1 MKKSNNKKG
10 FTLVELL
17 VVIAILAILAVVSVV
32 GYTSFTKKA
41 QVSNDLS
48 LTTQM
53 NNILQAEEVSG
64 EKNETAYDAVQQLEE
79 GGLDVTKLTPTT
91 NGYNYVYDIK
101 QNRMFLL
108 DENKTKIAPADKE
121 LSDTAYLFAFVGNN
135 SDITSFA
142 GYSYYLKS
150 GFDFSSKTS
159 TNSAI
164 RINRAANTTKV
175 LTISNGAGVDVGE
188 NKNVAITYTAPVS
201 SDVIIR
207 TTGDQSTITIKPQST
222 TTTSTIKVYGFAQ
235 TVAVDTSSSSST
247 TVAVAGACSELVV
260 ASGSIKVEETGAV
273 FKAVVSN
280 ASDANVT
287 INNSGY
293 VAEAVKTT
301 VEVSSTENTIKVD
314 TNTTEVK
321 DETTVKGNT
330 AGGSYKIATLAQ
342 LETFRDT
349 VNAGA
354 SFEGKTVELTSD
366 ITLKDGWTPIG
377 EGNRDLFGAGK
388 NGVTAD
394 GNFFKG
400 SFNGNNHTIY
410 NLNNKNYTPESKR
423 IINEKVETKKDG
435 STKTTIEKQ
444 YAYGLF
450 ALVEGS
456 TSSVSE
462 IKNVKL
468 ANVDIDSSRYTE
480 ADMDSVG
487 ALVGY
492 IKGNVNVS
500 NVTTSGSIKAKDSVG
515 GIIGRWYVVDSNV
528 DSTISNCV
536 NNVNLESSKKVAGIL
551 GYTSVKD
558 TKYTGK
564 LTFKD
569 CTNNGNVTAA
579 NTDTTKEIADSLT
592 TDTNIGYLST
602 NPNKEYAVTI
612 VITNFTNNGT
622 ITRTGTDISY
632 NTAGAD
638 KGTIESKTLKMDY
651 TATAA

>member
-53 NNILQAEEVSG
+53 NNILQAEEVTG

-164 RINRAANTTKV
+164 RINRTANTTKA

-207 TTGDQSTITIKPQST
+207 TTGDQSSITIKPQST

-260 ASGSIKVEETGAV
+260 ANGSIKVEETGAV
-273 FKAVVSN
+273 FKAVVN
-280 ASDANVT
+280 NEEGKTVT

-293 VAEAVKTT
+293 VAEAVKTK

-314 TNTTEVK
+314 TNTKEEK

-354 SFEGKTVELTSD
+354 SFEGQTVELTSD

-377 EGNRDLFGAGK
+377 EGNRDLFGAGE
-388 NGVTAD
+388 NGVAAD
-394 GNFFKG
+394 GSYFKG

-423 IINEKVETKKDG
+423 IFNETKK
-435 STKTTIEKQ
+435 EKQ

-456 TSSVSE
+456 SESSNATE

-468 ANVDIDSSRYTE
+468 VNVDIDSSRYTE

-487 ALVGY
+487 ALIGY
-492 IKGNVNVS
+492 VKGNVNISNITVS
-500 NVTTSGSIKAKDSVG
+500 GAIKAIDSVG
-515 GIIGRWYVVDSNV
+515 GIIGRWYVVECDV
-528 DSTISNCV
+528 KSTILNCV
-536 NNVNLESSKKVAGIL
+536 NNANVIASRSSKDDGAKAAGIL
-551 GYTSVKD
+551 GFTQVKEVTENG
-558 TKYTGK
+558 TKVYKKGT
-564 LTFKD
+564 LTFNN
-569 CTNNGNVTAA
+569 CTNNGNITATNIGDKDA
-579 NTDTTKEIADSLT
+579 KAWADSLT
-592 TDTNIGYLST
+592 LDMN
-602 NPNKEYAVTI
+602 VTI
-612 VITNFTNNGT
+612 KDDQKTVSISFKNFTNNGT
-622 ITRTGTDISY
+622 VTGVQTFY
-632 NTAGAD
+632 ATAGTAT
-638 KGTIESKTLKMDY
+638 GTIEDKTLPS
-651 TATAA
+651 A